1 METLNRPKQEGSLLG
16 GPTKAGPGG
25 PPPISNNI
33 RLNEALFTLFMVSVP
48 VILQLVL
55 GYMQAVINFSFITSY
70 NDSTLLAG
78 LGLGMSFYVCFYSSF
93 MIGMCSTIT
102 TFAAQ
107 LRGMGQIKRS
117 GIYLNAGRIITFFLS
132 FPIMAILWWS
142 EEILLSIG
150 QDAAVSYQA
159 SRFCIGLVPS
169 VTLFGFTNMH
179 MYYLNAFQKTRPGMI
194 SAVTCIFIQL
204 FFNWLFITQWN
215 WGILGAG
222 LALSISKTY

>member
-1 METLNRPKQEGSLLG
+1 
-16 GPTKAGPGG
+16 
-25 PPPISNNI
+25 
-33 RLNEALFTLFMVSVP
+33 
-48 VILQLVL
+48 
-55 GYMQAVINFSFITSY
+55 
-70 NDSTLLAG
+70 
-78 LGLGMSFYVCFYSSF
+78 
-93 MIGMCSTIT
+93 
-102 TFAAQ
+102 
-107 LRGMGQIKRS
+107 
-117 GIYLNAGRIITFFLS
+117 
-132 FPIMAILWWS
+132 MAILWWS